1 MPHRPLPLTLLRTF
15 EVAARHL
22 SFKQAAAELHITPA
36 AVSQQIKALEDWLG
50 APLFLRLT
58 RALRLS
64 DAGTALL
71 PGVQQGLASLGA
83 AVRGVQARPEPRV
96 LRLTAPPSLAT
107 YWLVARLPQFYALH
121 PDIDVRLT
129 SSSSAV
135 TTTATGDGDLA
146 LLRPPEGAAGGRDAS
161 TLAILFGTRPH
172 PGWQVDA
179 LMTPLY
185 LPVCAPALLAQAP
198 LWKAPPGRAPLT
210 QAADLLQLPL
220 IHDDTLAPAPGGT
233 APGAPAWGWPQW
245 LAAAGVAV
253 PAVLPGRHFSNAVL
267 AVEATLAGQGVALA
281 AQPLVAAHLAAGSLV
296 VAHGLA
302 LPSPCH
308 YHLVGHPAQAQRPAV
323 VAFRQWLVAQAAA
336 SAPAARS
343 SPPQGLDQPGGH
355 R

>member
-50 APLFLRLT
+50 TPLFLRLT

-83 AVRGVQARPEPRV
+83 AVRGVQASPEPRA

-121 PDIDVRLT
+121 PDIDVRLS

-135 TTTATGDGDLA
+135 TTTASAEGELA
-146 LLRPPEGAAGGRDAS
+146 PLRAPDGAAGGRDAS
-161 TLAILFGTRPH
+161 TLAILFGTGPY

-185 LPVCAPALLAQAP
+185 QPVCAPGLLAQAQRRYTSP
-198 LWKAPPGRAPLT
+198 APL
-210 QAADLLQLPL
+210 ADLLQLPL
-220 IHDDTLAPAPGGT
+220 IHDDTLAPAPGGA
-233 APGAPAWGWPQW
+233 APGLPAWGWPQW
-245 LAAAGVAV
+245 LAAAGVAA

-267 AVEATLAGQGVALA
+267 AIEAALAGQGVALA

-296 VAHGLA
+296 VASHLA

-308 YHLVGHPAQAQRPAV
+308 YHLVGHPGQAQRPAV
-323 VAFRQWLVAQAAA
+323 VAFRQWLVDQAAA
-336 SAPAARS
+336 PLPPPAAPSGR
-343 SPPQGLDQPGGH
+343 PQGPNPPGGH